1 LKHPGAYN
9 AGGGK
14 TPGPYLPKADD
25 NTQHS
30 LMSYKDHPSATV
42 ARTVD
47 REGGGFTLSLSKV
60 QAEGFQMLDLAAL
73 GYLYGRSTGDAE
85 TAAQT
90 WSFDDDDAPFLRTL
104 SNSNAASEI
113 DASAT
118 TRANVI
124 DLRAGKFSSIGL
136 RSAYAGL
143 NPMVDTAKEYASVV
157 RGAKPTYT
165 GANNLG
171 IAEGSHIDKA
181 KGGSGNDVI
190 VGNNDAANT
199 IDAGAGND
207 TVYLGK
213 ASSTVACGAGT
224 DTVCLQKIRK
234 SKWSVTFDAGTGTY
248 TCRNGAI
255 TSTVTGAEAIKGWDG
270 KRLKISKLV

>member
-1 LKHPGAYN
+1 
-9 AGGGK
+9 
-14 TPGPYLPKADD
+14 
-25 NTQHS
+25 
-30 LMSYKDHPSATV
+30 
-42 ARTVD
+42 
-47 REGGGFTLSLSKV
+47 
-60 QAEGFQMLDLAAL
+60 
-73 GYLYGRSTGDAE
+73 
-85 TAAQT
+85 
-90 WSFDDDDAPFLRTL
+90 
-104 SNSNAASEI
+104 
-113 DASAT
+113 
-118 TRANVI
+118 
-124 DLRAGKFSSIGL
+124 
-136 RSAYAGL
+136 
-143 NPMVDTAKEYASVV
+143 MVDTAKEYASVV

-199 IDAGAGND
+199 IDAGAGDD
-207 TVYLGK
+207 TGYLGK

-255 TSTVTGAEAIKGWDG
+255 TSTVTGAETITGWDG
-270 KRLKISKLV
+270 KRLKISKLA